1 MIGKEFFLIGDMMV
15 VSKRTRF
22 WILILIVLISGF
34 SQGML
39 LPLIAIIFEQNG
51 ISSSINGIHATSLYI
66 GILIA
71 APFMERPMQKYGY
84 RPIIVVG
91 GILVFTAL
99 FTFPFWQSLTVWFI
113 LRILVGIGD
122 HMLHFGT
129 QTWITTT
136 ADPASRGKTIALYG
150 LSFALGFSI
159 GPLMTRLLVIN
170 ETLPFMIS
178 SALSFIVWAL
188 VFLIR
193 NEWPRQMETEVQT
206 ISSTSRFV
214 QTFKYAWVAML
225 PGFGYGFL
233 EATLNGVFPI
243 YGLRI
248 GHDVEML
255 ALIIPCFA
263 IGSIILQ
270 FPLGA
275 LSDRYGRKKVLLISL
290 LIGTASFIAAAL
302 LEEQVFY
309 LFLFFTIAGM
319 FVGSLF
325 SLGISYM
332 TDLLPIHLLPAGNI
346 LVGIF
351 FSIGSIAGPLLGGIY
366 LQIFPGLSFFYL
378 IVLVLITI
386 ASILFMQKEQK
397 NFG

>member
-1 MIGKEFFLIGDMMV
+1 M

-22 WILILIVLISGF
+22 WILISIVLISGF

-39 LPLIAIIFEQNG
+39 LSLIAIIFEQNG

-84 RPIIVVG
+84 RPIIIIG
-91 GILVFTAL
+91 GILVFSAL

-113 LRILVGIGD
+113 LRMLVGVGD

-129 QTWITTT
+129 QTWITST

-178 SALSFIVWAL
+178 STLSFVVWAL

-193 NEWPRQMETEVQT
+193 NEWPRQAETAIQT
-206 ISSTSRFV
+206 VSSTTRFV

-255 ALIIPCFA
+255 ALVIPCFA
-263 IGSIILQ
+263 IGSIIMQ

-275 LSDRYGRKKVLLISL
+275 WSDRYGRKKVLLTSL
-290 LIGTASFIAAAL
+290 LIGIASFVGAAL
-302 LEEQVFY
+302 LEQHIFF
-309 LFLFFTIAGM
+309 LFLFFTVAGM

-366 LQIFPGLSFFYL
+366 LQILPGVSFFYL
-378 IVLVLITI
+378 IVTVLIVI
-386 ASILFMQKEQK
+386 SVVLFLQKEREYVE
-397 NFG
+397 

>member
-1 MIGKEFFLIGDMMV
+1 MV
-15 VSKRTRF
+15 NERTRF
-22 WILILIVLISGF
+22 WILISIVLISGF

-51 ISSSINGIHATSLYI
+51 ISASINGVHATSLYI

-71 APFMERPMQKYGY
+71 APFMEKPMQKYGF
-84 RPIIVVG
+84 RPIIIVG

-99 FTFPFWQSLTVWFI
+99 FTFPLWKSLTLWFI
-113 LRILVGIGD
+113 LRMIVGIGD

-129 QTWITTT
+129 QTWITTS
-136 ADPASRGKTIALYG
+136 AAAESRGKTIALYG

-178 SALSFIVWAL
+178 AGLSFIVWAL

-193 NEWPRQMETEVQT
+193 NEWPTQADASIQT
-206 ISSTSRFV
+206 VSSTTRFV
-214 QTFKYAWVAML
+214 QTLKYAWVAML

-270 FPLGA
+270 FPLGSI
-275 LSDRYGRKKVLLISL
+275 SDHYGRKRVLFISL
-290 LIGTASFIAAAL
+290 LIGIASFIGAAL
-302 LEEQVFY
+302 LEQNVV
-309 LFLFFTIAGM
+309 FLFIFFTLAGM

-366 LQIFPGLSFFYL
+366 LQLLPNLSFFYL
-378 IVLVLITI
+378 IIAVLIII
-386 ASILFMQKEQK
+386 AVILGLQKEEK
-397 NFG
+397 TAT

>member
-1 MIGKEFFLIGDMMV
+1 V

-22 WILILIVLISGF
+22 WILISIVLISGF

-39 LPLIAIIFEQNG
+39 LSLIAIIFEQNG

-84 RPIIVVG
+84 RPIIIIG
-91 GILVFTAL
+91 GILVFSAL

-113 LRILVGIGD
+113 LRMLVGVGD

-129 QTWITTT
+129 QTWITST

-178 SALSFIVWAL
+178 STLSFVVWAL

-193 NEWPRQMETEVQT
+193 NEWPRQAETAIQT
-206 ISSTSRFV
+206 VSSTTRFV

-255 ALIIPCFA
+255 ALVIPCFA
-263 IGSIILQ
+263 IGSIIMQ

-275 LSDRYGRKKVLLISL
+275 WSDRYGRKKVLLTSL
-290 LIGTASFIAAAL
+290 LIGIASFVGAAL
-302 LEEQVFY
+302 LEQHIFF
-309 LFLFFTIAGM
+309 LFLFFTVAGM

-366 LQIFPGLSFFYL
+366 LQILPGVSFFYL
-378 IVLVLITI
+378 IVTVLIVI
-386 ASILFMQKEQK
+386 SVVLFLQKEREYVE
-397 NFG
+397 

>member
-1 MIGKEFFLIGDMMV
+1 MV
-15 VSKRTRF
+15 VSRRTRF
-22 WILILIVLISGF
+22 WILISIVLISGF

-84 RPIIVVG
+84 RPIIIIG
-91 GILVFTAL
+91 GILVFSAL

-113 LRILVGIGD
+113 LRMIVGVGD

-129 QTWITTT
+129 QTWITST
-136 ADPASRGKTIALYG
+136 ADPSSRGKTIALYG

-193 NEWPRQMETEVQT
+193 NEWPRQAETAIQT
-206 ISSTSRFV
+206 VSSTTRFV

-225 PGFGYGFL
+225 PGFAYGFL

-248 GHDVEML
+248 GHDVEIL

-263 IGSIILQ
+263 IGSIMMQ
-270 FPLGA
+270 FPLGV

-290 LIGTASFIAAAL
+290 LIGTASFVGAAI
-302 LEEQVFY
+302 LEHHVFF

-332 TDLLPIHLLPAGNI
+332 TDLLPIYLLPAGNI

-351 FSIGSIAGPLLGGIY
+351 FSIGSIAGPLLGGVY
-366 LQIFPGLSFFYL
+366 LQVFPGVSFFYL
-378 IVLVLITI
+378 IVAVLIVI
-386 ASILFMQKEQK
+386 SVVLFMQKERK
-397 NFG
+397 NVEGKLTQM